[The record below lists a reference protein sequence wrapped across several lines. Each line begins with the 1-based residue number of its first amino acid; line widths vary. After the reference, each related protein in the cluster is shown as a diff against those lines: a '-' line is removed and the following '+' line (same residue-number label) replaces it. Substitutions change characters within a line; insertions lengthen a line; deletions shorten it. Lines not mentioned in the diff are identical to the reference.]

1 MTTYT
6 RLYANN
12 AKTTLASPISYS
24 DTSIIVTDASLF
36 PVPGTNQYFMATI
49 DAGAALEI
57 LEVHGITGNVLTGCV
72 RGQEGTTAQS
82 FLTGTRI
89 ENRVT
94 AGSLSAMARLIDRVA
109 DIASVD
115 LLATPANSAG
125 NSYLCASGDDTGTP
139 ILAVKKGVLW
149 RFVSHPTINL
159 STTALAV
166 GTTTTIPLTNAS
178 NFAPVT
184 TPGSHIIQ
192 FTSGNNAG
200 LARTIQSAST
210 TTLVWAGSLPYAVAV
225 SDAYQIY
232 ESSAYSINSVKSV
245 GDDALI
251 FSILFGD

>member
-36 PVPGTNQYFMATI
+36 PVPGTNQYFMVTI
-49 DAGAALEI
+49 DAGATLEI
-57 LEVHGITGNVLTGCV
+57 IEVHGITGNVLTGCV
-72 RGQEGTTAQS
+72 RGAEATTAQS
-82 FLTGTRI
+82 FVTGTRI

-94 AGSLSAMARLIDRVA
+94 AGGLAAFARLIDRVA

-115 LLATPANSAG
+115 LLASPSNSAG

-139 ILAVKKGVLW
+139 ILALKKGAIW
-149 RFVSHPTINL
+149 RFASHPTINL
-159 STTALAV
+159 SSVASSI
-166 GTTTTIPLTNAS
+166 GTTTTMPLANAS
-178 NFAPVT
+178 IFAPVT

-200 LARTIQSAST
+200 LARTIQSSST
-210 TTLVWAGSLPYAVAV
+210 SILTWTGSLPYAVA
-225 SDAYQIY
+225 SGDAFQIY

-245 GDDALI
+245 GDDSLI